1 MSPRPDPVDPQVVRK
16 STLLRRFYFLAFGG
30 AVAFGLASSVHR
42 PLQEILFALSFL
54 GATLAVVTLYR
65 FLRLIDQFER
75 EYARGA
81 LLFAFVG
88 LLSVLVI
95 EAFMES
101 FGFGHLPAYGNVV
114 LAATFWTVG
123 LAYSSWRQH
132 WQRGYQE

>member
-1 MSPRPDPVDPQVVRK
+1 MSPRPDPVDLQVIKK
-16 STLLRRFYFLAFGG
+16 STLLRLFYFLAFGSS
-30 AVAFGLASSVHR
+30 VAFGLASSLHK

-75 EYARGA
+75 EYTRGA

-101 FGFGHLPAYGNVV
+101 FGLGHLPAYGNVV
-114 LAATFWTVG
+114 FAVILWTVG
-123 LAYSSWRQH
+123 LAYSSWQQH
-132 WQRGYQE
+132 WRRGYEE